1 MQRNLR
7 GDNQEWVVLQKKIFT
22 RWVQQKVLRKHIQVS
37 DVTKDIGTLFIWPW
51 KSFQFQ
57 FILEFWLWLFV
68 KQIFKTGDGTLLIA
82 LMEVLSEAS
91 YRGKPLKAASSRVQK
106 IDNVCSENHI

>member
-37 DVTKDIGTLFIWPW
+37 DVTKDIGTL
-51 KSFQFQ
+51 
-57 FILEFWLWLFV
+57 LF
-68 KQIFKTGDGTLLIA
+68 
-82 LMEVLSEAS
+82 
-91 YRGKPLKAASSRVQK
+91 
-106 IDNVCSENHI
+106 